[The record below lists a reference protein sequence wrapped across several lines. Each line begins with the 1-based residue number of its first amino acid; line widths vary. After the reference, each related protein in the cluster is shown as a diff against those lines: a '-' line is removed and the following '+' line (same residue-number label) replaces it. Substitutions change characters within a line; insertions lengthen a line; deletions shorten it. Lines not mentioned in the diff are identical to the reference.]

1 MNRTLFYVTPMVP
14 ALVIVGFFVWFANW
28 IPQTRWE
35 PPEKLRIEAGMA
47 PAQLAAL
54 GKIIVRQR
62 GCLACHTMEPG
73 AGVKGAG
80 RGPNLTR
87 IAMRRAQGVSGGPDN
102 LADYLVQALYEPGA
116 YLVEGYA
123 NIMPVSTGAPAKLS
137 YEEVVAVINYLQSLG
152 GTPSVKVGD
161 IPKPTS
167 EAPAGAAGT
176 RAGAPGEAATTDPV
190 AMLTEHGCLAC
201 HSSKPKEVLVG
212 PPFDATLLRQAA
224 AERGVSPEAFVME
237 AIVKPRAVERADF
250 PQGVMPQNYGQQLTA
265 GQLQTMVNYLL
276 APEGK

>member
-14 ALVIVGFFVWFANW
+14 ALLIVGFFVWFANW

-62 GCLACHTMEPG
+62 GCLACHTKERG

-80 RGPNLTR
+80 RGPNLAG

-102 LADYLVQALYEPGA
+102 LVDYLVQALYDPGA

-123 NIMPVSTGAPAKLS
+123 NIMPASTGAPAKLS

-152 GTPSVKVGD
+152 AAPSVKVGD

-167 EAPAGAAGT
+167 EAPAG
-176 RAGAPGEAATTDPV
+176 
-190 AMLTEHGCLAC
+190 
-201 HSSKPKEVLVG
+201 
-212 PPFDATLLRQAA
+212 
-224 AERGVSPEAFVME
+224 
-237 AIVKPRAVERADF
+237 
-250 PQGVMPQNYGQQLTA
+250 
-265 GQLQTMVNYLL
+265 
-276 APEGK
+276 